1 VAVQHHLAHVAAV
14 AAEHRVTDAVLGL
27 ALDGFGLGP
36 NAESWGGELLW
47 MEGARWR
54 RLGHLREL
62 LQPGGDVAATQPWRM
77 GAAALFAIGR
87 EAEIV
92 ERFADQPGSPVIAEM
107 LCKRINSPS
116 SSSCG
121 RLFDAACGLLNV
133 VPRASFEGQAPMV
146 LENLVEAP
154 RVLEEGWS
162 ERDGVLDLRPL
173 LAHLLYCS
181 PRTGAEIFHGT
192 LIAALTDWV
201 CSAAARTGTER
212 VALSGG
218 CLLNQVLAN
227 GLVRELERVGLEALL
242 PIRLPPNDG
251 AVSLGQAWVAGLLCA
266 GEAFGADGATP
277 CA

>member
-1 VAVQHHLAHVAAV
+1 
-14 AAEHRVTDAVLGL
+14 
-27 ALDGFGLGP
+27 
-36 NAESWGGELLW
+36 
-47 MEGARWR
+47 
-54 RLGHLREL
+54 
-62 LQPGGDVAATQPWRM
+62 
-77 GAAALFAIGR
+77 
-87 EAEIV
+87 
-92 ERFADQPGSPVIAEM
+92 
-107 LCKRINSPS
+107 
-116 SSSCG
+116 
-121 RLFDAACGLLNV
+121 
-133 VPRASFEGQAPMV
+133 MV

-266 GEAFGADGATP
+266 GEAFGADRATP